1 MYLKQSNFHKFLG
14 ILPKFDK
21 EDKKYIIVT
30 IVKRKKDNPEM
41 VKNEKPIRTYI
52 IRSSDELK
60 SIEQELKTVADIYGA
75 RVYATPQLRSL
86 EKLQKEVFRKMSTH
100 IVDNIYVDPEK
111 TLYSEAR
118 NVKPENPVWVI
129 DIDNV
134 DKDFIHVEKW
144 LLHEGIVNWEVMPT
158 VNGIHI
164 LSKPFNS
171 KKFVEDFPHIDLHK
185 NGFGTLLY
193 FSIKKIIK

>member
-1 MYLKQSNFHKFLG
+1 MHLKQSNFHKFLE
-14 ILPKFDK
+14 ILPKFNK

-52 IRSSDELK
+52 VRSYDELK
-60 SIEQELKTVADIYGA
+60 SIEQELKTVADMYGA
-75 RVYATPQLRSL
+75 RVYVTPQLRSL
-86 EKLQKEVFRKMSTH
+86 TKLQREVFRKISTH
-100 IVDNIYVDPEK
+100 IVDNVYVDPEK

-118 NVKPENPVWVI
+118 NVKPEKPVWIIDVD
-129 DIDNV
+129 DIDKDNNNV
-134 DKDFIHVEKW
+134 QKW
-144 LLHEGIVNWEVMPT
+144 LIDNDIIQFEIMPT
-158 VNGIHI
+158 VNGLHI

-171 KKFVEDFPHIDLHK
+171 KKFIEDFPHIDLHK

-193 FSIKKIIK
+193 YQK

>member
-52 IRSSDELK
+52 VRSSDELK
-60 SIEQELKTVADIYGA
+60 SIEQELKNVADIYGA

-86 EKLQKEVFRKMSTH
+86 EKLQKEVFRKLSTH
-100 IVDNIYVDPEK
+100 IVDNVYVDPEK
-111 TLYSEAR
+111 TFYSEAR
-118 NVKPENPVWVI
+118 NVKPENPMWII
-129 DIDNV
+129 DIDDISKDLDNV
-134 DKDFIHVEKW
+134 YKW
-144 LLHEGIVNWEVMPT
+144 LLNNGVINWQIIPT
-158 VNGIHI
+158 VNGLHI
-164 LSKPFNS
+164 LTKPFNS

-193 FSIKKIIK
+193 FSIKKNN

>member
-1 MYLKQSNFHKFLG
+1 ME
-14 ILPKFDK
+14 ILPKFNK

-52 IRSSDELK
+52 IRSFDELK
-60 SIEQELKTVADIYGA
+60 TIEQELKTVADMYGA
-75 RVYATPQLRSL
+75 RVYVTPHLRSL

-100 IVDNIYVDPEK
+100 IVDNVYVDPEK

-118 NVKPENPVWVI
+118 SVKPENLMWII
-129 DIDNV
+129 DIDDI
-134 DKDFIHVEKW
+134 DKDLDNVYKW
-144 LLHEGIVNWEVMPT
+144 LLNNGVIKWEVIPT
-158 VNGIHI
+158 VNGLHI
-164 LSKPFNS
+164 LTKPFNS
-171 KKFVEDFPHIDLHK
+171 KKFVEDFPLIDLHK

-193 FSIKKIIK
+193 YSKKNN